1 RGLVRCG
8 NATLAD
14 PGTRPDPLVIRV
26 DHPLEIGVRQ
36 DLGGRV
42 PPPAGHV
49 RMARGAHRGSTSING
64 CLALTSAPL
73 SATTLTTRPAR
84 SDLISLNSFIASMRP
99 MTWPTATSPP
109 TCTYG
114 AEPGAGEPYQTP
126 VSGAL
131 TDGRLGTADAA
142 EPAVDSLPAAGGDAS
157 LAAPGPLAA

>member
-26 DHPLEIGVRQ
+26 DHPLEVGVGQ
-36 DLGGRV
+36 DLRGGV

-84 SDLISLNSFIASMRP
+84 SDLISLNSFIASISP
-99 MTWPTATSPP
+99 ITWPTATSRP
-109 TCTYG
+109 TATKG

-131 TDGRLGTADAA
+131 TDGRLGAADVA
-142 EPAVDSLPAAGGDAS
+142 EPAGDSLPVADDDAS
-157 LAAPGPLAA
+157 VAAPGPLAA